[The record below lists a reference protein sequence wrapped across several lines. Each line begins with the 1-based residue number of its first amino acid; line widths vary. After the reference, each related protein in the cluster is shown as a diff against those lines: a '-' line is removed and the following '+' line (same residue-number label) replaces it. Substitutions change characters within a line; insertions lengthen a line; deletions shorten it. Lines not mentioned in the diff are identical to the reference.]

1 VCRLHLPGLTIA
13 RAGVVLVTGVVVG
26 ACNPAPS
33 EPAEPAHDKRLTPR
47 LIAQRIMY
55 CDDGTRADVDFID
68 DGLKMAVTWLPK
80 GRTEILRAQR
90 TGDEFR
96 GDQSRPSWRAG
107 DRLHAA
113 RKDPRLSP
121 NPGGI
126 IGYAGTAL
134 HACACAGGRAR
145 RDHREPHQVET
156 RLARLIH
163 EPAALGRA
171 GFDVS
176 VAA

>member
-1 VCRLHLPGLTIA
+1 MRAVRALRHLPGLTAA
-13 RAGVVLVTGVVVG
+13 RIGAVLFAGMVVG
-26 ACNPAPS
+26 ACNPVPS

-96 GDQSRPSWRAG
+96 GDQSRAVV
-107 DRLHAA
+107 
-113 RKDPRLSP
+113 
-121 NPGGI
+121 
-126 IGYAGTAL
+126 
-134 HACACAGGRAR
+134 AGGSIAFTQRGKIR
-145 RDHREPHQVET
+145 VCHRTPEE
-156 RLARLIH
+156 
-163 EPAALGRA
+163 
-171 GFDVS
+171 S
-176 VAA
+176 